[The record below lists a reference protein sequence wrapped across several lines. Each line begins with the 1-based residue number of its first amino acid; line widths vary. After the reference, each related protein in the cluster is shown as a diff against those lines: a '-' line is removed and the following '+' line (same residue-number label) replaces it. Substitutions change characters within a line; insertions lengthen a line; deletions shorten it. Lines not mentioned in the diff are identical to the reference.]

1 MPAAHG
7 ERKGVAGVQER
18 KTFHQ
23 TSYIFLNFELCG
35 YYLLFKLRK
44 KKKPKSIKLKKLGQ
58 ENTYKMMEYRN
69 AERKGKFTQKAT
81 SACPLGSSVPI

>member
-44 KKKPKSIKLKKLGQ
+44 KKNPKALNLRNWDRKTPIK
-58 ENTYKMMEYRN
+58 
-69 AERKGKFTQKAT
+69 
-81 SACPLGSSVPI
+81 